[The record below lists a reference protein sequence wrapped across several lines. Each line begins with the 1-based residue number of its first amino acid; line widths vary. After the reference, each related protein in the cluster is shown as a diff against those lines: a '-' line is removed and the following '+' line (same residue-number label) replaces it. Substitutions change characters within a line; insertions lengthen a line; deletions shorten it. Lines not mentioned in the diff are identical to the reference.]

1 MGVFDVHF
9 EKLGVWKIFLKIFW
23 KIFGVNFDLGI
34 IINEMK
40 LGFLM
45 SKHQ

>member
-23 KIFGVNFDLGI
+23 KIIGVNFDLGI
-34 IINEMK
+34 QSMK
-40 LGFLM
+40 RNWGF
-45 SKHQ
+45 